1 MWAGSAVARHGI
13 VLLLLFLGGRG
24 FSPVPCNETQTL
36 DCGMSVFREVYKL
49 FHMAQEEVT
58 IMPFYLRPSLKIFS
72 SKDGQPPDVTLSDL
86 ILQAIQ
92 RKVHVWILGWDNA
105 ASEKFLNYNQDHEYE
120 MLFEEAKKLG
130 ATAYLHLMLDTGR
143 ELVASVFYLPHIKSY
158 AFDRKVAVVGGIDF
172 VENRLDTPA
181 HIRPNPLL
189 VRTAQD
195 ARHPTMNEKPWQD
208 VMIKVTG
215 PAARQVA
222 MILIERWWTYC
233 ASQGFART
241 QAMRPINAV
250 LDSTLWHVKGAMSIS
265 EWKEFQCEERPAP
278 AILGLVD
285 IRVTQQTQN
294 ITTNYSIIIDTPAVQ
309 SVGLDSN
316 IHKNLLLQSGEH
328 RLVNVT
334 GLHALDTN
342 VPKHIDLEI
351 DGRTVTATWNDTVHL
366 KLGNETLTAKW
377 LPEGVWEPDTK
388 ETQMCKVTI
397 SGSKMWMGTSGVV
410 TESYDAYLNSIRNA
424 KRFIFI
430 ENQYFSTDFPS
441 SSPECQHM
449 HDRTRAVLY
458 SGAKNRVGEVLL
470 DRIKR
475 AAYSK
480 EKFTVSVILP
490 LGTEPGSFYPNLRGA
505 YCFEESVEE
514 LWKSS
519 NLESDWR
526 DYFSIFFLAN
536 AVPVPEDMGGPGSG
550 FYGIF
555 THTKS
560 IVVDD
565 EVAYVGSANIN
576 DRSLLGDRD
585 AEVGVTVWNGPYPR
599 QFRETLLE
607 GHLGGSGKANA
618 SDLLA
623 SLHKVANE
631 NAAELKRTM
640 RISFPEGTVTRNNV
654 TRMLFGMEALLNGA
668 PNQVAELNFQR
679 SRVIAGG
686 GGLDHFDWYV
696 VPEAISP
703 PKLQGLL
710 FPWSRR
716 IWGLPKMTHIAQ
728 IFSGEF
734 NYMERPLESESWLG
748 PPVPADQPMFL

>member
-1 MWAGSAVARHGI
+1 MVTALTAALQAL
-13 VLLLLFLGGRG
+13 VLLLLALGGG
-24 FSPVPCNETQTL
+24 AFAPVPCSETETL

-49 FHMAQEEVT
+49 FHTAQEEVV
-58 IMPFYLRPSLKIFS
+58 IMPFYLRPRLKIFS
-72 SKDGQPPDVTLSDL
+72 SKEGQPPDVTLADL

-105 ASEKFLNYNQDHEYE
+105 ASEKFLQYAQDHEYE
-120 MLFEEAKKLG
+120 LLYEQAKKLD
-130 ATAYLHLMLDTGR
+130 AAAYLHLMLDTGR
-143 ELVASVFYLPHIKSY
+143 ELVTSAFYLPHIKSY
-158 AFDRKVAVVGGIDF
+158 AFDRKVALVGGIDF

-181 HIRPNPLL
+181 HVRPNPLL
-189 VRTAQD
+189 VTMPQD
-195 ARHPTMNEKPWQD
+195 ARHPTRNEKPWQD

-215 PAARQVA
+215 AAARQVA
-222 MILIERWWTYC
+222 MVLIERWWTYC
-233 ASQGFART
+233 ASEGFARS

-250 LDSTLWHVKGAMSIS
+250 LDSTLWHVKGAMSVS
-265 EWKEFQCEERPAP
+265 KWKDFQCEVRPTP
-278 AILGLVD
+278 AVLGLVD

-294 ITTNYSIIIDTPAVQ
+294 SNANYSVSIVTPAVQ
-309 SVGLDSN
+309 SVGLDNN
-316 IHKNLLLQSGEH
+316 IHKTVSVQSGEH
-328 RLVNVT
+328 RIVNVT
-334 GLHALDTN
+334 GLQALDLEL
-342 VPKHIDLEI
+342 PKYIDLEV
-351 DGRTVTATWNDTVHL
+351 DGRTVVASWNDTVSID
-366 KLGNETLTAKW
+366 LGKDTLTAKW
-377 LPEGVWEPDTK
+377 LPNGVWEPEAK
-388 ETQMCKVTI
+388 GQQMCKVTL
-397 SGSKMWMGTSGVV
+397 SASKMWMGTSAVV
-410 TESYDAYLNSIRNA
+410 TDSYETYLDSIRKA
-424 KRFIFI
+424 KKFIFI

-458 SGAKNRVGEVLL
+458 SGAMNRVGEVLL

-475 AAYSK
+475 AAYLK
-480 EKFTVSVILP
+480 EKFSVSMILP

-505 YCFEESVEE
+505 YCFEESVEDF
-514 LWKSS
+514 WKA
-519 NLESDWR
+519 NKLESNWR

-536 AVPVPEDMGGPGSG
+536 AVPVPADMGGPGSG

-576 DRSLLGDRD
+576 DRSFLANRD

-599 QFRETLLE
+599 EFRETLLQS
-607 GHLGGSGKANA
+607 HLGGAGKANA

-623 SLHKVANE
+623 SLQKVAGE
-631 NAAELKRTM
+631 NAAELKRAM
-640 RISFPEGTVTRNNV
+640 GISFPEGTVTRNNV

-679 SRVIAGG
+679 SRVVAGG
-686 GGLDHFDWYV
+686 GGSDHFDWYV
-696 VPEAISP
+696 VPEATSP

-710 FPWSRR
+710 FPWSRK

-734 NYMERPLESESWLG
+734 NYMEKPADSESWLG
-748 PPVPADQPMFL
+748 PPVHVDKPVFL